1 MIKLVKYSYNVKC
14 YERYRQKNS
23 WTGERESIS
32 QEMVQ
37 LIQKRTGRWACE
49 DEGKDQV
56 ILLEPLNNKE
66 VQQTTKARGDLEQI
80 FSHRLRRNQHCH
92 TLILHFLPTK
102 I

>member
-1 MIKLVKYSYNVKC
+1 ML
-14 YERYRQKNS
+14 R
-23 WTGERESIS
+23 
-32 QEMVQ
+32 
-37 LIQKRTGRWACE
+37 GRWACE